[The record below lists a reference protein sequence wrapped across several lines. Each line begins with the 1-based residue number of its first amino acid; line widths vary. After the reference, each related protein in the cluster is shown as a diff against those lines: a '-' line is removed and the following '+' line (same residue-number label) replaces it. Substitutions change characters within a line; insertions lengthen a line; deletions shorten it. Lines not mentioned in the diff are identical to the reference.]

1 MEYKGYIAKVEFS
14 IEDNCFHGR
23 IVGIADL
30 VTFEADSTDEIEK
43 EFHAAVDSYLVFCS
57 EIRGILI

>member
-14 IEDNCFHGR
+14 IEDNCFHGK

-30 VTFEADSTDEIEK
+30 VTFEADSEDEIEK
-43 EFHAAVDSYLVFCS
+43 EFHAAVDSYLIFCA